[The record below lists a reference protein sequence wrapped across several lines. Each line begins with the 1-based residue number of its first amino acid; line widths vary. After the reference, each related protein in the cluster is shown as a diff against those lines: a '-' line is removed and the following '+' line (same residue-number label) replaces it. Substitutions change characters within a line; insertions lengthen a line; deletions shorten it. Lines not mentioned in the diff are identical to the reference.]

1 MPPSSS
7 LQLQLHRTAAW
18 AYLAADTDRLSD
30 ELMKNVRARIG
41 DTAFDDAWEQGTAT
55 GWIEAANFAISHRP
69 QVTQIVEPLSISV
82 DPFSQYGLTVR
93 ERNILDRLSEGKS
106 NQEISDQLSI
116 SIRTAGT
123 HVANIYG
130 KLGCTNRAAAVS
142 IALRAKDRSRKT

>member
-7 LQLQLHRTAAW
+7 LPLQLHCTAAW

-41 DTAFDDAWEQGTAT
+41 DTAFDDAWERGTAT
-55 GWIEAANFAISHRP
+55 GWIEAANFAIGHRP
-69 QVTQIVEPLSISV
+69 DSELQSERVITSSDPLSQ
-82 DPFSQYGLTVR
+82 FGLTVR
-93 ERNILDRLSEGKS
+93 EREILDLLSEGKS

-130 KLGCTNRAAAVS
+130 KLGCTNLAAAVS